1 MRKLLG
7 ILPLLAALL
16 LVPQKGTGQII
27 SVADEH
33 VNVDSVRR
41 SFADQHY
48 YFGLYK
54 DNYFIFGCP
63 VGYRPT
69 RANSDVKFQVSVAQK
84 LTRATLPFGT
94 YLYLY
99 YTQKVFWSVLENS
112 MPMTD
117 LNFNPGIGLAKPIFI
132 KGRFLGKV
140 TLTLEHE
147 SNGRDS
153 IQSRSWNKVSF
164 GGSVMVDPNLMV
176 YGKFWIPIVDGQ
188 NNKDILKYCGI
199 FQLGWDWR
207 STNRRLGASMNFVK
221 RQGHLIRAFFN
232 WNVTAEFS
240 WRLSKTANQFLFVQ
254 YYNGYG
260 EGLLDYNKW
269 HSMLRV
275 GIVIKPTLF
284 SEF

>member
-1 MRKLLG
+1 MKPLHF
-7 ILPLLAALL
+7 ILPLLALLALAA
-16 LVPQKGTGQII
+16 PRTQAQII

-63 VGYRPT
+63 IGYRPT

-84 LTRATLPFGT
+84 LTKATLPLGT

-117 LNFNPGIGLAKPIFI
+117 LNFNPGIGLAKPIFV

-164 GGSVMVDPNLMV
+164 GGSIMVDPNLMV

-188 NNKDILKYCGI
+188 NNKDILKYSGI
-199 FQLGWDWR
+199 FQVGWDWR
-207 STNRRLGASMNFVK
+207 STNRRLGASMNLVK
-221 RQGHLIRAFFN
+221 RKTKFFQGMFDYNL
-232 WNVTAEFS
+232 TAEFS
-240 WRLSKTANQFLFVQ
+240 WRLSKDANQFLFVQ
-254 YYNGYG
+254 YYTGYG
-260 EGLLDYNKW
+260 EGLLDYNKY

>member
-1 MRKLLG
+1 MHKRL
-7 ILPLLAALL
+7 ILL
-16 LVPQKGTGQII
+16 LIAAVAGIAGFRAAAQIV
-27 SVADEH
+27 SFDGRPMDA
-33 VNVDSVRR
+33 DSVRYD
-41 SFADQHY
+41 FEHQP

-54 DNYFIFGCP
+54 DNYFIFGP
-63 VGYRPT
+63 AIGPKMT
-69 RANSDVKFQVSVAQK
+69 RENTNAKFQVSIAQR
-84 LTRATLPFGT
+84 LTRSVLPFGT
-94 YLYLY
+94 YLYLF
-99 YTQKVFWSVLENS
+99 YTQKVFWNVLQES
-112 MPMTD
+112 LPMTD
-117 LNFNPGIGLAKPIFI
+117 LNFNPGVGLAKPIFV

-176 YGKFWIPIVDGQ
+176 FGKFWIPIVDGQ
-188 NNKDILKYCGI
+188 NNKDILNYCGI

-221 RQGHLIRAFFN
+221 RKGNVFN

-260 EGLLDYNKW
+260 EGLLDYNKY